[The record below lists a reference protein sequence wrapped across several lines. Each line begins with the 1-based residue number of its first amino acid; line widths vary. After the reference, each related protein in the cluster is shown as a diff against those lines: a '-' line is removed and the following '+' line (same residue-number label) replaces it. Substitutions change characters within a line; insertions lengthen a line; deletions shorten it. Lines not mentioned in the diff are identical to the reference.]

1 MTLDE
6 YEKLPTEERS
16 AITNAIRD
24 LPVKPSY
31 AMALANESY
40 TWYRKHAVSS
50 RRAYKCLETALLI
63 VAAAIPT
70 SAAIAPH
77 NVIVPAIL
85 GAVVVIL
92 SGLRSV
98 FHWQDNYLRFSGA
111 REAVEA
117 ERRLYETGAVP
128 YADETSKDQILAAA
142 VSRIEREEMAGWVKV
157 AAARPKP

>member
-1 MTLDE
+1 M
-6 YEKLPTEERS
+6 
-16 AITNAIRD
+16 
-24 LPVKPSY
+24 
-31 AMALANESY
+31 
-40 TWYRKHAVSS
+40 
-50 RRAYKCLETALLI
+50 
-63 VAAAIPT
+63 
-70 SAAIAPH
+70 
-77 NVIVPAIL
+77 PAIL